1 MSINLVMLVFG
12 TIVGIVGIIN
22 GDQTAMI
29 ISSVWA
35 VGSIIVGEINNL
47 KKRLSNN

>member
-12 TIVGIVGIIN
+12 IIVGIVGITS
-22 GDQTAMI
+22 GDQIAMI

-35 VGSIIVGEINNL
+35 VGSIIVGEINSL
-47 KKRLSNN
+47 RKD

>member
-12 TIVGIVGIIN
+12 IIFGIVGIIR

-35 VGSIIVGEINNL
+35 VGSIIVGEIL
-47 KKRLSNN
+47 FLRKD

>member
-12 TIVGIVGIIN
+12 IIVGIVGIIS

-29 ISSVWA
+29 ISSVWT
-35 VGSIIVGEINNL
+35 VGSIIVGEINSL
-47 KKRLSNN
+47 RKEIKQ

>member
-12 TIVGIVGIIN
+12 IIVGIVGIIS

-35 VGSIIVGEINNL
+35 VGSIIVGEINSL
-47 KKRLSNN
+47 RREIKQ

>member
-12 TIVGIVGIIN
+12 IIVGIVGIIN

-29 ISSVWA
+29 ISSVWV
-35 VGSIIVGEINNL
+35 VGSTIVGEINSL
-47 KKRLSNN
+47 RKD

>member
-12 TIVGIVGIIN
+12 IIFGIVGIIR

-29 ISSVWA
+29 MSNVWV
-35 VGSIIVGEINNL
+35 VGSIIVGEIL
-47 KKRLSNN
+47 LLRKD